1 MAAFLSKEPI
11 KASEHPVKTGMQ
23 QELPKEIE
31 SQIIV
36 ISAIS
41 QKIRLIIRLEIKDQT
56 RTKKKLENL
65 GSDQDETN

>member
-1 MAAFLSKEPI
+1 
-11 KASEHPVKTGMQ
+11 MQ
-23 QELPKEIE
+23 QELQKEIE